1 LFWQKAL
8 KNLVNMV
15 KIANLIRN
23 KPSRTQS
30 ECSLIVSPDTSV
42 REAFAQMAEHDC
54 DCIGIRDEGR
64 DSPTILSKEDMLQ
77 GLLSE
82 LDGAEEKLTRTS
94 LQIEDGMTE
103 QLDLVTEGVKTLA
116 DSEKNILKAAIA
128 SMTEGLIILG
138 AGGAIENIN
147 PPAKRLL
154 ALDGDDNMEA
164 VTKVIDGLGLREL
177 VLGNDGE
184 GPNKWGEFKIK
195 VARGRILQMKWTRM
209 NDEPEQL
216 LGHVVM
222 IRDVTD
228 QMAADRAKTEFI
240 AAISHELRTP
250 LTSIQNSVSNMLAG
264 VTGKVSNKARQ
275 YLHTMKTDCHR
286 FAGLINDLL
295 DMAKLEAGNMP
306 INRRVMNI
314 VGIAGDVIKSFADKA
329 KEKNIELTCEIDRH
343 TSPVYADSRRISQ
356 VLWNFVSNAIKFTDQ
371 PGRVCVRSY
380 DNDNDVITV
389 VEDTGIGISDDLQK
403 QIFNKFYQISRLA
416 GPGYN
421 GSGLGLAICD
431 GIIAVHGGSIWVES
445 EEGKG
450 SKFYFSLPKTNP
462 FIVLRKHL
470 DALAQRS
477 SSKGNEFGL
486 IIANFD
492 VPNEQRE
499 QLKHIVSLLTNEIL
513 TGSDHFLAS
522 SEDLAIR
529 TEDFEMAFVVGDT
542 QKRHIETVM
551 EEIEKITQNKLR
563 KNCGEVPI
571 LPMLGIAVYPRD
583 SRDVAELEQIARH
596 KLSRMF

>member
-1 LFWQKAL
+1 
-8 KNLVNMV
+8 MV

-23 KPSRTQS
+23 EQSQPQS

-42 REAFAQMAEHDC
+42 REAFAQMAEHGC
-54 DCIGIRDEGR
+54 DCIGVRDEGR
-64 DSPTILSKEDMLQ
+64 DSPMILSKEDVLQ

-82 LDGAEEKLTRTS
+82 LDSAEEKLARVS
-94 LQIEDGMTE
+94 RQIEDGMTE
-103 QLDLVTEGVKTLA
+103 QLDLMAEGVKTSA
-116 DSEKNILKAAIA
+116 DSEKNMLEAAIA

-138 AGGAIENIN
+138 VGGGIEKVN

-154 ALDGDDNMEA
+154 GLDGDDNMEA

-177 VLGNDGE
+177 ILGNDGE
-184 GPNKWGEFKIK
+184 RPNKWGQFKIK
-195 VARGRILQMKWTRM
+195 VARGRILQMKWTQM

-264 VTGKVSNKARQ
+264 VTGKVSNKTRE
-275 YLHTMKTDCHR
+275 YLHSMKADCHR

-306 INRRVMNI
+306 VNRRVINI

-329 KEKNIELTCEIDRH
+329 KGKNIELMCEIDRH
-343 TSPVYADSRRISQ
+343 ISPVYADSRRISQ
-356 VLWNFVSNAIKFTDQ
+356 VLWNLVSNAIKFADQ
-371 PGRVCVRSY
+371 GGKVCVRSY
-380 DNDNDVITV
+380 DSDDDVVTM

-403 QIFNKFYQISRLA
+403 QIFNKFYQISRQA

-477 SSKGNEFGL
+477 SSKGDEFGL

-499 QLKHIVSLLTNEIL
+499 QLKHVVSLLANEIL
-513 TGSDHFLAS
+513 TGSDHFLTS

-529 TEDFEMAFVVGDT
+529 TEDFEMAFVVGDA
-542 QKRHIETVM
+542 QKRHIETVK

-583 SRDVAELEQIARH
+583 SRDVTELEQIARH
-596 KLSRMF
+596 KLNRMF

>member
-1 LFWQKAL
+1 ML
-8 KNLVNMV
+8 

-23 KPSRTQS
+23 EQSQPQS

-42 REAFAQMAEHDC
+42 REAFAQMAEHGC
-54 DCIGIRDEGR
+54 DCIGVRDEGG
-64 DSPTILSKEDMLQ
+64 DSPMILSKEDMLQ

-82 LDGAEEKLTRTS
+82 LDSAEEKLTRVS
-94 LQIEDGMTE
+94 RQIEDGMTE
-103 QLDLVTEGVKTLA
+103 QLDIVAEGVKTLS
-116 DSEKNILKAAIA
+116 DSEKNMLEAAIA
-128 SMTEGLIILG
+128 NMTEGLIILG
-138 AGGAIENIN
+138 AGGGIEKVNS
-147 PPAKRLL
+147 PAKRLL
-154 ALDGDDNMEA
+154 GLDGDDNLES

-177 VLGNDGE
+177 ILGNDGE
-184 GPNKWGEFKIK
+184 RPNKWGQFKIK
-195 VARGRILQMKWTRM
+195 AARGRILQMKWTQM
-209 NDEPEQL
+209 NDGPEQFG
-216 LGHVVM
+216 GHVVM

-264 VTGKVSNKARQ
+264 VTGKVSNKTRE
-275 YLHTMKTDCHR
+275 YLHSMKADCHR

-306 INRRVMNI
+306 VNRRVMNI
-314 VGIAGDVIKSFADKA
+314 VGIAGDVTKSFADKA
-329 KEKNIELTCEIDRH
+329 RGKNIELMCEIDRH
-343 TSPVYADSRRISQ
+343 VSPVYADSRRIRQ
-356 VLWNFVSNAIKFTDQ
+356 VLWNLVSNAIKFTDQ
-371 PGRVCVRSY
+371 GGKVCVRSY
-380 DNDNDVITV
+380 DNDDDVVTM

-403 QIFNKFYQISRLA
+403 QIFNKFYQISRQA

-431 GIIAVHGGSIWVES
+431 GIVAVHGGSIWVES

-470 DALAQRS
+470 DALTRHS
-477 SSKGNEFGL
+477 SSKGDEFGL

-499 QLKHIVSLLTNEIL
+499 QLKHVVSLLVNEIL
-513 TGSDHFLAS
+513 TCSDHFLTG

-542 QKRHIETVM
+542 QKRRIETVK